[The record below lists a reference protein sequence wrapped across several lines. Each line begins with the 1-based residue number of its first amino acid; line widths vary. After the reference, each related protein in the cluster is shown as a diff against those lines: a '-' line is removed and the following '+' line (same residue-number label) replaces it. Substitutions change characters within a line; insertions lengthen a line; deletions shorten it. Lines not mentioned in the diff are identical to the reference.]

1 MVRSAKLVLAA
12 AFLSLANATPSAGVV
27 LFSQTPGTD
36 NALGS
41 DQNAPLVAYTLISIG
56 SASTIHN
63 ITWRGLYS
71 LGLGSG
77 PSVSDPFRI
86 GLFQNVGGAV
96 GAGIA
101 DVQTLGA
108 VNRTDT
114 GLVAFGRSIFQYS
127 FDLNLAV
134 AAGTY
139 WLTVLNNVPPNTD
152 ALWTWAGGNVSGHT
166 DRQGFSFGE
175 GSLLFSDSGRYVIVE
190 GDVTGVAP
198 SVIPIPAALP
208 LFATGLGALGIL
220 GWWRKKKGQ
229 QSLRDFEGQ

>member
-1 MVRSAKLVLAA
+1 MVRSAKLIVAV
-12 AFLSLANATPSAGVV
+12 AFLSLANATPGASDV

-41 DQNAPLVAYTLISIG
+41 DQSAPLVAYTLISIG

-71 LGLGSG
+71 LGLGVG
-77 PSVSDPFRI
+77 PADSDPFRI
-86 GLFQNVGGAV
+86 GLFQNTGGAV

-108 VNRTDT
+108 VNRIDT
-114 GLVAFGRSIFQYS
+114 GLVAFGRSIFQYN
-127 FDLNLAV
+127 FDLNQAV
-134 AAGTY
+134 GPGTY
-139 WLTVLNNVPPNTD
+139 WLTVLNNPTFPVGGSP
-152 ALWTWAGGNVSGHT
+152 AGWTWAGGTVAGHT

-175 GSLLFSDSGRYVIVE
+175 GSLLFPDSGRYVIVE

-198 SVIPIPAALP
+198 SVVPLPAALP
-208 LFATGLGALGIL
+208 LFATGFGALALL
-220 GWWRKKKGQ
+220 GWRRKKKAAA
-229 QSLRDFEGQ
+229 LAAA